1 MKKYIY
7 IYALVCLAS
16 CLAFIS
22 CEKEDEQP
30 SGESS
35 LYLPLGDMDI
45 YPLGQTVKTSFTSL
59 SNWSVDISCLDG
71 SWVRVSPEKGQAG
84 MTDLTITIDPYYNK
98 DKIAE
103 SVEPRRATITLKSD
117 VGGETKTYNISQERV
132 FISIIE
138 DGKTSDVS
146 TEQKFGWESFTKSYA
161 IKSNVYWKINT
172 WQDGNSFTFKLDNK
186 DIEANKTYKDSHK
199 LSLSANSC
207 FGTKNYT
214 GNLTI
219 TPCKND
225 GTDSKDPREVSLS
238 QDYLIFIVSDQANFT
253 AGMSDIAKIGGFE
266 EFAGSNKDFYVYCED
281 GVSPE
286 QKGTT
291 TGIILTGFT
300 DQPQE
305 VGEID
310 GRKIY
315 RYTLNAKFKDANSS
329 FDSTNSL
336 KSIIRPKG
344 STDTGAEREI
354 KFVQDKY
361 LFEVK
366 EGTTSIT
373 ECQFANEG
381 GDKTLTLTTDGKWKI
396 SSIASWASVYD
407 ASGNKITMDYWY
419 SGSATIKVQANQN
432 MSFSDNQGTFT
443 LTAENN
449 ESKAISLSQDKF
461 ELELNVNGLTNNSH
475 VSSHTKTK
483 YGVTVASSGEWS
495 LELVG
500 DDKIVNKANL
510 ILNGV
515 KGKNVSGGNLAF
527 NTNKDKSSKTVKL
540 KLRSKKHDESNIPYT
555 PTTLTI
561 VQDEL
566 RTNILTKKDGAKY
579 EEGEFIAY
587 NNDESSFY
595 MECSAPWKLNSRP
608 SWITLFKGND
618 EIKASTVVNDGN
630 YYTIKMQVANN
641 LSTAY
646 PGRDGRVEFAVD
658 TDGNGSHETIIG
670 FKVSQNCFEFGVP
683 GIADLTGY
691 CAIDEGKNTIKA
703 VVTNGAPITIWKK
716 TNGTWTELDSN
727 HWTNIKLESAISK
740 ATATTYEYT
749 VNPSDNLPTNNGTT
763 AAQKR
768 SDVFRIGVKGVEES
782 YKLYKDFTLEQDP
795 YTWKLSKNTLNTFE
809 EYKDK
814 QQSITVSTYYSTG
827 ETGYDVILDNDAAK
841 WLGKSSVGD
850 KWTFKTTSINTSTTT
865 KRGGKIKFV
874 VKHPKYPDASKAPV
888 LQTIDVSQEK
898 YTWSV
903 DKSNI
908 KANYAAK
915 QSSGLDDKAVITI
928 KSSGKWELD
937 LTNKE
942 FLVPSQETGSGNKT
956 VGETITLTIK
966 PNYTLSPRSGVI
978 DIVTTDGSNQKT
990 NIQINQEAYNLSLSA
1005 NSVTIGAKSGDQQ
1018 TVTVNC
1024 SGGDNA
1030 WTVESLTAN
1039 WVTCTKSGN
1048 TLTIKATQDNT
1059 GAARPAT
1066 ITIKA
1071 ENNDSLTKTISVTQS
1086 AKQ

>member
-1 MKKYIY
+1 MKKYIC
-7 IYALVCLAS
+7 IYALVCVAV

-22 CEKEDEQP
+22 CEKEDQQP
-30 SGESS
+30 SGDSS
-35 LYLPLGDMDI
+35 LYLPLGDMEI

-59 SNWSVDISCLDG
+59 SNWSVDLSDN
-71 SWVRVSPEKGQAG
+71 WVRVSPEKGKAG
-84 MTDLTITIDPYYNK
+84 MTDLTITFDPYYSK

-103 SVEPRRATITLKSD
+103 SVNPRSATITFRSD
-117 VGGETKTYNISQERV
+117 IGGETKTYKITQERV
-132 FISIIE
+132 FISIVE
-138 DGKTSDVS
+138 DGKTSDIA
-146 TEQKFGWESFTKSYA
+146 TEQKFGWEAFNKSYT

-172 WQDGNSFTFKLDNK
+172 WQEGSNFTFKLDNQ
-186 DIEANKTYKDSHK
+186 DIETNKTYNDSHK

-207 FGTKNYT
+207 FSTKNYT

-225 GTDSKDPREVSLS
+225 GTGSKEPREVSLS
-238 QDYLIFIVSDQANFT
+238 QDYLIFIVSDKASFT
-253 AGMSDIAKIGGFE
+253 EGMSHVASIEEFE
-266 EFAGSNKDFYVYCED
+266 EFAGSNKDFYVYCEE
-281 GVSPE
+281 GVAPE

-291 TGIILTGFT
+291 TGLTLTGFT
-300 DQPQE
+300 EQPKE

-315 RYTLNAKFKDANSS
+315 QYTLNAKFKDANSS

-344 STDTGAEREI
+344 STDPGAEREI
-354 KFVQDKY
+354 TFVQDKY

-366 EGTTSIT
+366 DGASSIT
-373 ECQFANEG
+373 EHNFANEG
-381 GDKTLTLTTDGKWKI
+381 GDKTLTLTTDGEWKI
-396 SSIASWASVYD
+396 SSIPSWASVYD
-407 ASGNKITMDYWY
+407 DAGKKLTKDSWY

-432 MSFSDNQGTFT
+432 MSFDDNQDTFT

-449 ESKAISLSQDKF
+449 KSKPISLSQDKF
-461 ELELNVNGLTNNSH
+461 DLELNVNGLTNNSH

-500 DDKIVNKANL
+500 DDEIVNKANL

-515 KGKNVSGGNLAF
+515 KGKSVSGGNLAF
-527 NTNKDKSSKTVKL
+527 NTNKDKSYKTVTL
-540 KLRSKKHDESNIPYT
+540 KLRSKKHDESNINYT
-555 PTTLTI
+555 PKTLTI

-566 RTNILTKKDGAKY
+566 RTNILTEKDGDVFAK
-579 EEGEFIAY
+579 GEFIAY
-587 NNDESSFY
+587 NNGESSFY
-595 MECSAPWKLNSRP
+595 MECSAPWKLNRRP
-608 SWITLFKGND
+608 DWITLFKGDD
-618 EIKASTVVNDGN
+618 EVKASTDFNDGN
-630 YYTIKMQVANN
+630 YYTIKMKVDDN

-646 PGRDGRVEFAVD
+646 PGRDDRVEFKVD
-658 TDGNGSHETIIG
+658 TDGDDRYETIIG
-670 FKVSQNCFEFGVP
+670 FDVSQKCFEFGVP

-691 CAIDEGKNTIKA
+691 CAVYEGKTTIRA

-768 SDVFRIGVKGVEES
+768 SDVFRIGVKGVDES
-782 YKLYKDFTLEQDP
+782 CKLYKDFTLEQDP
-795 YTWKLSKNTLNTFE
+795 YTWKLDKNTLNTFE
-809 EYKDK
+809 EYKDR
-814 QQSITVSTYYSTG
+814 QQSITVSKYYSIEG
-827 ETGYDVILDNDAAK
+827 TGYDVILDSDAAQ

-865 KRGGKIKFV
+865 KRGGQIKFI
-874 VKHPKYPDASKAPV
+874 VKHAKYPDASKAPV
-888 LQTIDVSQEK
+888 LQTIDVSQDK
-898 YTWSV
+898 YTWDVST
-903 DKSNI
+903 SNM
-908 KANYAAK
+908 KAEYEATDNGVAAT
-915 QSSGLDDKAVITI
+915 INI
-928 KSSGKWELD
+928 KSSGAWKVSPPEKD
-937 LTNKE
+937 SFVTVSKT
-942 FLVPSQETGSGNKT
+942 TGTGNKNTGDDVIIKITPNYSTSSRSNDIT
-956 VGETITLTIK
+956 VTSTDGLDQKKITIK
-966 PNYTLSPRSGVI
+966 
-978 DIVTTDGSNQKT
+978 QK
-990 NIQINQEAYNLSLSA
+990 AYVFSVSSD
-1005 NSVTIGAKSGDQQ
+1005 SVTIGAKSGDQK

-1030 WTVESLTAN
+1030 WSVSQQPAVD

-1048 TLTIKATQDNT
+1048 TLTIKATKDNT
-1059 GAARPAT
+1059 GAARSAT

-1071 ENNDSLTKTISVTQS
+1071 ENNESLTKTITVTQS